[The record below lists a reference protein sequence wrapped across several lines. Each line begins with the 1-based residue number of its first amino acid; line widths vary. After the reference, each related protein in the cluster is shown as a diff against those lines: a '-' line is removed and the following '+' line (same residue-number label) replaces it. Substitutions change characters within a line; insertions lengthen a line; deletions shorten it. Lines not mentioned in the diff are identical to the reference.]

1 MSETYWFLCDGAE
14 PPRLP
19 GGRRVPR
26 AAVTR
31 LAVGGDVRL
40 RLDTFA
46 ALQQTALDARC
57 EDLLRLAA
65 FAYAADLRTA
75 RGGADGLD
83 YGEAWHR
90 ELHLVVPVAD
100 PDFWN
105 RSALRAQLESTLGFL
120 TDDRWHFHFAPRASA
135 PGGRQGRITDGVV
148 PDAGAEFGEVQL
160 FSGGLDS
167 LCGAV
172 EECVESGR
180 RVALVGHHAANT
192 VRHRQGVV
200 FDAVRALVPDP
211 RRRPHFVPLRLSLAG
226 VEAADATQR
235 SRSFV
240 FAAAGA
246 VVARQAGL
254 SRVLFAENGV
264 TSLNL
269 PVCLQVLGGR
279 ASRTTHPK
287 VLADYG
293 RLLTLV
299 FESDFAVENR
309 FQWSTKT
316 EMLTR
321 LRAAGRGGLAA
332 LTRSCVRVRYHEA
345 GQPHC
350 GLCSQCVDRR
360 LSAIAAGLDDAQD
373 PAAGYKSDVLTG
385 ARAGSDLTMVDRYV
399 GAARDVL
406 GWASAGELVEHYPA
420 ALDALGALPGT
431 PEAAQGRVYGLLR
444 RHAEG
449 VRAVLDRV
457 AGQSVARITRQD
469 YPPDSLL
476 GVAVGR
482 RRAAAASAPEA
493 PRPGESAVG
502 CWVVDPR
509 RLEARWGGRA
519 CPLGRSLEFKV
530 MEVLAGRCGESVP
543 RAQLVAAAWD
553 GARAS
558 NNAVQ
563 RVVSSLRRELRASGL
578 TEWEIVGSRQGHYRL
593 RQVAAAA

>member
-1 MSETYWFLCDGAE
+1 MSETFWFLCDGAE

-19 GGRRVPR
+19 GGRRVP
-26 AAVTR
+26 AAALRR
-31 LAVGGDVRL
+31 LDVGRNVLL

-46 ALQQTALDARC
+46 ELQQTALDARC
-57 EDLLRLAA
+57 EDLLRVAA
-65 FAYAADLRTA
+65 FAYAADVLTG
-75 RGGADGLD
+75 RGPADRLD
-83 YGEAWHR
+83 YGADWRR
-90 ELHLVVPVAD
+90 EFRLSVPVAD
-100 PDFWN
+100 PDFWS
-105 RSALRAQLESTLGFL
+105 RSALRAQLEATLDFL
-120 TDDRWHFHFAPRASA
+120 TDDRWHFHFTRRPG
-135 PGGRQGRITDGVV
+135 PGGRRQGRITDGVV
-148 PDAGAEFGEVQL
+148 PDAGAEFEAVQL

-254 SRVLFAENGV
+254 SRLRFAENGV

-299 FESDFAVENR
+299 FERDFAVENR
-309 FQWSTKT
+309 FQWSTKA

-332 LTRSCVRVRYHEA
+332 LTRSCVRVRYPETAH
-345 GQPHC
+345 PHC

-360 LSAIAAGLDDAQD
+360 LSAIAADLDDAQD
-373 PAAGYKSDVLTG
+373 PAAGYDSDVLTG
-385 ARAGSDLTMVDRYV
+385 RRSGTDLTMVDRYV
-399 GAARDVL
+399 GAARAVL
-406 GWASAGELVEHYPA
+406 AWRSADELVEHYPA

-431 PEAAQGRVYGLLR
+431 PEEAQGRVYDLLR

-449 VRAVLDRV
+449 VQAVLDRV
-457 AGQSVARITRQD
+457 AAQSLLRITRQD

-482 RRAAAASAPEA
+482 QRPALGAA
-493 PRPGESAVG
+493 PRPGGAA
-502 CWVVDPR
+502 DD
-509 RLEARWGGRA
+509 ARWVFDQGRYEVRWGSHA
-519 CPLGRSLEFKV
+519 CALGCSLEFRV
-530 MEVLAGRCGESVP
+530 LEVLTRRRGESVP
-543 RAQLVAAAWD
+543 RGELVAAAWG
-553 GARAS
+553 GAAAS
-558 NNAVQ
+558 RNAVQ
-563 RVVSSLRRELRASGL
+563 RVVSSLRRSLREAGFAG
-578 TEWEIVGSRQGHYRL
+578 WEIDGGRRGHYCL
-593 RQVAAAA
+593 RPVAAAA